1 MSLLALKL
9 RFFLSNFS
17 FMLYNDSTG
26 TGIENWVWLCWISL
40 ARARTLASFV
50 AACSL
55 ASSRHKIC
63 AFWKTSF
70 ASAFCACILRTAHT
84 VPSVQLMPKTRLVGD
99 NFRSDLRMP
108 KCQCPLPSAASKQK
122 EWTTC
127 R

>member
-17 FMLYNDSTG
+17 FMLYNYSTG

-84 VPSVQLMPKTRLVGD
+84 VPSVQLMPKTWLVGD